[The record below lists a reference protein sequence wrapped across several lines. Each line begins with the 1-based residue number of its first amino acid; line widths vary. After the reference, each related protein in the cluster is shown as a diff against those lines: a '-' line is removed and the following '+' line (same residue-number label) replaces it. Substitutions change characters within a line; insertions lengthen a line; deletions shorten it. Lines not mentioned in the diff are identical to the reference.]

1 MIQRITPLA
10 MTNLACFLFA
20 DSRAQVRLAKP
31 NILVDDIGRQ
41 NVSANGQLIQKRSRF
56 SSQKKK
62 TP

>member
-10 MTNLACFLFA
+10 MTNLACFHFA
-20 DSRAQVRLAKP
+20 ASQAQVRLAKP
-31 NILVDDIGRQ
+31 NILVDDIDRQ
-41 NVSANGQLIQKRSRF
+41 IVSANGQLIQKRSRF